1 MNRRENTNMV
11 TEQMMRDLIN
21 YAKTLPN
28 DDINNIITEL
38 NLVKEHRADE
48 LRRAAADKVIQ
59 AISAYLDLGEEISIC
74 GGVYNEEWGGD
85 DEINATFDGYSNR
98 DGYLT
103 FNFIE

>member
-1 MNRRENTNMV
+1 MV
-11 TEQMMRDLIN
+11 IEQMMRNLID

-28 DDINNIITEL
+28 DDINNIISEL
-38 NLVKEHRADE
+38 NLVKENRANE

-59 AISAYLDLGEEISIC
+59 AISAYLDLGEEISISIC

-103 FNFIE
+103 FNFVDKKGK

>member
-1 MNRRENTNMV
+1 MV
-11 TEQMMRDLIN
+11 TEQIMRNLID

-28 DDINNIITEL
+28 DDINNIISEL

-74 GGVYNEEWGGD
+74 GGVYNEEWGGE

-103 FNFIE
+103 FNFVE

>member
-11 TEQMMRDLIN
+11 TEQMMHDLIN
-21 YAKTLPN
+21 CAKTLPN
-28 DDINNIITEL
+28 DDINKIITEL
-38 NLVKEHRADE
+38 NLVKENRANE

-85 DEINATFDGYSNR
+85 DEINATFDGYSNH

-103 FNFIE
+103 FNFIQ

>member
-1 MNRRENTNMV
+1 MV
-11 TEQMMRDLIN
+11 SEQMMRDFIN
-21 YAKTLPN
+21 CAKTFSN
-28 DDINNIITEL
+28 EDINNIISEL
-38 NLVKEHRADE
+38 NLIKENRADE

-85 DEINATFDGYSNR
+85 EEINATFDSYSNH

-103 FNFIE
+103 FNFVE

>member
-1 MNRRENTNMV
+1 MV
-11 TEQMMRDLIN
+11 TEQMMRDFIN

-38 NLVKEHRADE
+38 NLVKENRADE

-85 DEINATFDGYSNR
+85 EEINATFDGYSNR

-103 FNFIE
+103 FNFVE

>member
-1 MNRRENTNMV
+1 MV
-11 TEQMMRDLIN
+11 TEQMMRDFIN

-38 NLVKEHRADE
+38 NLVKENRADE

-85 DEINATFDGYSNR
+85 EEINATFDGYSNH

-103 FNFIE
+103 FNFAE

>member
-1 MNRRENTNMV
+1 MV

-74 GGVYNEEWGGD
+74 GGVYNEEWGGE

-103 FNFIE
+103 FNFVE

>member
-1 MNRRENTNMV
+1 MV
-11 TEQMMRDLIN
+11 TEQMMRDFIN

-28 DDINNIITEL
+28 DDINNIISEL
-38 NLVKEHRADE
+38 NLVKENRANE

-74 GGVYNEEWGGD
+74 GAVYNEEWDGD
-85 DEINATFDGYSNR
+85 DEITATFDGYSNR

-103 FNFIE
+103 FNFVE

>member
-1 MNRRENTNMV
+1 MV
-11 TEQMMRDLIN
+11 TEQMMRNLID

-28 DDINNIITEL
+28 DDINNIISEL
-38 NLVKEHRADE
+38 NLVKENRANE

-74 GGVYNEEWGGD
+74 GGIYNEEWGGE

-103 FNFIE
+103 FNFVE

>member
-1 MNRRENTNMV
+1 MV
-11 TEQMMRDLIN
+11 TEQMMRDFIN

-28 DDINNIITEL
+28 DDINNIISEL
-38 NLVKEHRADE
+38 NLVKENRANE

-74 GGVYNEEWGGD
+74 GGIYNEEWGGD
-85 DEINATFDGYSNR
+85 DEINATFDGYSNH

-103 FNFIE
+103 FNFVE

>member
-1 MNRRENTNMV
+1 MI
-11 TEQMMRDLIN
+11 TEQMMRDFIN

-38 NLVKEHRADE
+38 NLVKENRANE

-59 AISAYLDLGEEISIC
+59 AISAYLNLGEEISIC

-85 DEINATFDGYSNR
+85 EEINATFDGYSNH

-103 FNFIE
+103 FNFIQ

>member
-1 MNRRENTNMV
+1 MV
-11 TEQMMRDLIN
+11 TEQMMRDFIN

-38 NLVKEHRADE
+38 NLVKENRADE

-103 FNFIE
+103 FNFVE

>member
-1 MNRRENTNMV
+1 MV
-11 TEQMMRDLIN
+11 SEQMMRDFIN
-21 YAKTLPN
+21 CAKTFSN
-28 DDINNIITEL
+28 EDINNIISEL
-38 NLVKEHRADE
+38 NLVKENRANE

-74 GGVYNEEWGGD
+74 GGVYNEEWGGE

-103 FNFIE
+103 FNFVE

>member
-1 MNRRENTNMV
+1 MV
-11 TEQMMRDLIN
+11 TEQMMRNLID

-28 DDINNIITEL
+28 DDINNIISEL
-38 NLVKEHRADE
+38 NLVKENRANE

-74 GGVYNEEWGGD
+74 GGVYNADFDQIEE
-85 DEINATFDGYSNR
+85 ITATFDGYSNH

-103 FNFIE
+103 FNFVE

>member
-1 MNRRENTNMV
+1 MV

-74 GGVYNEEWGGD
+74 GGVYNEEWGGE
-85 DEINATFDGYSNR
+85 DEITATFDGYSNR

-103 FNFIE
+103 FNFIQ